1 MEGHEFNWFTLRTL
15 VDEEKL
21 INSIN
26 EFVEHHKLNDRI
38 RDIKFFREFKIIE
51 SEEFSPSSDLLPK
64 RGFKASKTSAW
75 VKLSNGNYKRIK
87 LVEKRPFKGMIFIN
101 MDYDADLFKLA
112 KFWDAK
118 SFFLGSPNPSPMSSF
133 QLKKTEDSLDK
144 NVPSIEEYAKSKGYM
159 IVEGSVADSK
169 DLKVEGAH
177 VQEQAEEIEE
187 PILEAKR
194 APTEQEVLEAK
205 KAEIYSDLQIKEYED
220 NFDIVPKSKGKSKKS
235 ENKFKVNDFVF
246 ISKLGF
252 KGVIQEID
260 YEKDIVVVGVQMFGR
275 RQPVSCKISEISEI

>member
-1 MEGHEFNWFTLRTL
+1 MENQEFSWYTLRTL
-15 VDEEKL
+15 LDEEKL

-26 EFVEHHKLNDRI
+26 EFIGHHKLSDRI
-38 RDIKFFREFKIIE
+38 REVKFFREHKIIE

-75 VKLSNGNYKRIK
+75 VKLSNGNYKRLK

-101 MDYDADLFKLA
+101 MDYDFDLFKLS
-112 KFWDAK
+112 KFWDAN
-118 SFFLGSPNPSPMSSF
+118 SFFLGAPNPAPISSF

-144 NVPSIEEYAKSKGYM
+144 SIPSIKEYAESKGYM
-159 IVEGSVADSK
+159 LVEGSVSSFK
-169 DLKVEGAH
+169 DVKVEG
-177 VQEQAEEIEE
+177 VKGEE
-187 PILEAKR
+187 PVEEVGEAILENKYV
-194 APTEQEVLEAK
+194 PTEQEILEAK
-205 KAEIYSDLQIKEYED
+205 KAEIYSDLKIKEYED
-220 NFDIVPKSKGKSKKS
+220 NFDIVPRSKGKSKKN